1 SEVGLH
7 TAPLFRMRYYATAPA
22 EYCSPAGTRSS
33 SHPRP
38 EHQPTLQSLGI
49 DLETH
54 GISGSPDRPES
65 VAASLQRPKCD
76 RGRRSFATA
85 DRGHVSRTTLTTES
99 ENGASVR
106 CRARRTSSISSFCVE
121 SLIENQGWWA

>member
-1 SEVGLH
+1 
-7 TAPLFRMRYYATAPA
+7 MRYYATAPV

-38 EHQPTLQSLGI
+38 ERQPTLQSLGSGQ
-49 DLETH
+49 ETR
-54 GISGSPDRPES
+54 GTSGSPDRPES

-76 RGRRSFATA
+76 RDRRSFATA

-99 ENGASVR
+99 ETGASAR
-106 CRARRTSSISSFCVE
+106 CRALSSFCVE
-121 SLIENQGWWA
+121 SLFENQGWWA